1 MFLIL
6 LFNAAL
12 CKYITLDKDYNI
24 VHFHSID
31 HLNTNDFLHIEKDK
45 ILKPQS
51 IECNSAWGLDRINQ
65 ESLPLDNIFLDDE
78 IDYTSYGENVDVYV
92 LDTGVNN
99 HKDFFNVPIWLGNL
113 GDQIKSDINGHGTHV
128 AGTIAGKHVGV
139 AYKSTIYSVK
149 ISFNSDGDAYCSDM
163 VDAVN
168 IVIENMKKTG
178 RKSVINLS
186 YGICKSVTLKLN
198 HFMSE
203 GGIANVAAGNDNE
216 DQCDND
222 EYTIFNTNKGFLVG
236 ATNIKDEVSSF
247 SNYGSCVEIYAPG
260 SYILSFDASNDEK
273 CVIYSGTSMAT
284 PMVTGVI
291 SAYWSKYLEIS
302 NDLVISNLK
311 LNSIKNK
318 LNDKGKDINNNLIL
332 LDFILTNPPEN
343 DDYSLLIALIFI
355 LILISLFLCICY
367 INLRQN
373 VQGVYPR
380 RVYPRRVFNPNPIQS
395 PHINNINNEGIEM
408 EEIYDKTPE
417 DSFDREMKL
426 EGIQNSQEE
435 VTIIDIPIIGY
446 EKQVE
451 ELNKNPPKAFF

>member
-1 MFLIL
+1 MFLIF
-6 LFNAAL
+6 LFFNVAL

-302 NDLVISNLK
+302 NDLVIINLK
-311 LNSIKNK
+311 SNSVENK
-318 LNDKGKDINNNLIL
+318 LNNTGKNINNNLIS
-332 LDFILTNPPEN
+332 LDFMFTPKN
-343 DDYSLLIALIFI
+343 DYYLIIALVFF
-355 LILISLFLCICY
+355 LILISFFLYICY
-367 INLRQN
+367 RNFNNQRI
-373 VQGVYPR
+373 YPR
-380 RVYPRRVFNPNPIQS
+380 VHPIIRIYPRPIIQS
-395 PHINNINNEGIEM
+395 PHIIVQNENEGIQM
-408 EEIYDKTPE
+408 EESYNKPYE
-417 DSFDREMKL
+417 NSFDREIKL

-435 VTIIDIPIIGY
+435 IAIIDIPMIGY

-451 ELNKNPPKAFF
+451 ELNKTPPKAFF